1 MTLKLNLRHWQ
12 SVSQVDDDEKVNWII
27 RRSVFVL
34 RRHCHAILIYSI
46 TKINPIFD
54 TFGKKMIVIASK

>member
-1 MTLKLNLRHWQ
+1 MTVMMMMMMMMIVIIKRVYKLDMTLKLNLRHWQ

-34 RRHCHAILIYSI
+34 RRHCHAIH
-46 TKINPIFD
+46 
-54 TFGKKMIVIASK
+54 